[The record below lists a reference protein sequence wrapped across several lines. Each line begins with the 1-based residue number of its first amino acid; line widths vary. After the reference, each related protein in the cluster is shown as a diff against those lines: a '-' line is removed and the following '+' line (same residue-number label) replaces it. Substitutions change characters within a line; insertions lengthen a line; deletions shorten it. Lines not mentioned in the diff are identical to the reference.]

1 MKAELFSKA
10 MGQIDDK
17 YLMEAVEYKPSNK
30 KTGTTVLRRVAG
42 FLIVCMAGI
51 SLFVAFNSEAR
62 AAITGWLRQFHSDDW
77 YMYSFEGETD
87 KTAITEEIGYCPGW
101 LPEGCEF
108 VDNFEI
114 MGGETYIYSSKNDM
128 LIQFSYTSDPDA
140 LWYVDGVEYEKQ
152 EVKVNGRPGE
162 IYIAQSEA
170 QTSSIFWTDKDGHTL
185 FSFSA
190 DCQPEELIRFAEE
203 IKIKE

>member
-62 AAITGWLRQFHSDDW
+62 AA
-77 YMYSFEGETD
+77 
-87 KTAITEEIGYCPGW
+87 
-101 LPEGCEF
+101 
-108 VDNFEI
+108 VD
-114 MGGETYIYSSKNDM
+114 
-128 LIQFSYTSDPDA
+128 L
-140 LWYVDGVEYEKQ
+140 
-152 EVKVNGRPGE
+152 
-162 IYIAQSEA
+162 
-170 QTSSIFWTDKDGHTL
+170 
-185 FSFSA
+185 
-190 DCQPEELIRFAEE
+190 
-203 IKIKE
+203 